1 MALWSYGPSA
11 TRSHC
16 RRCTASPRVSHGDAR
31 GEAVQTPVNGPPG
44 DQRLADPACVPAYL
58 HQKCR
63 LLPLAPPPPFKD
75 PFCRKKWL
83 TLVPVTS
90 LPIRTIRSIGHAVY
104 AFLRCGMVGNAT
116 GVERNADLLEPPST
130 VLSGQ
135 RHARVRA
142 RALAGAQTRASA
154 RAHVNRRLLTARRG
168 RGSGELTSLC
178 YIIAWSSLKES
189 IAPDSETAVPHPGL

>member
-116 GVERNADLLEPPST
+116 GVERNADLLEPPSP

-135 RHARVRA
+135 RHAPVLQHPLRPLRPNFDICA
-142 RALAGAQTRASA
+142 EAWTRLLGMRFRNRRSSSWTEASA
-154 RAHVNRRLLTARRG
+154 ASAHGANG
-168 RGSGELTSLC
+168 RGSSGDVRS
-178 YIIAWSSLKES
+178 
-189 IAPDSETAVPHPGL
+189 P